1 MRQKKERKEITIDR
15 IQLTADVA
23 KAIGVDPKDTRA
35 IIDATLATIRTHV
48 KKGHRV
54 ELRGFGTFQ
63 VKVIKGR
70 SSNLPQEKVGKKF
83 KSKTHRGVR
92 FKSSRTHFHNF

>member
-1 MRQKKERKEITIDR
+1 MKQKKERKEITIDR
-15 IQLTADVA
+15 IQLTDDVA
-23 KAIGVDPKDTRA
+23 KAVGVEPKDTRA
-35 IIDATLATIRTHV
+35 IIDATFATIRTHV

-54 ELRGFGTFQ
+54 ELRGFGTFR

-70 SSNLPQEKVGKKF
+70 KSSLPVDKVGKNF